1 MVTDLF
7 LFCTYLFFPYLCQNV
22 SVMASPTLKD
32 LRTTYRVLS
41 HIDADV
47 PKELLI
53 DIAERIRRKESIKLS
68 NRIARMTEEDL
79 IHFQDIQHH
88 RIRIDLPDGRII
100 QEKTND
106 MTFIVALKE
115 AGPAK
120 IFLLGITVKKKPL
133 IVNLP
138 EDRKQ
143 LVGHKYL
150 VPGYFVIR
158 GIKSAERLK
167 LLERIDN
174 ALQLDWKIQL
184 I

>member
-1 MVTDLF
+1 
-7 LFCTYLFFPYLCQNV
+7 
-22 SVMASPTLKD
+22 MASPTLKD

-41 HIDADV
+41 HLDAKV

-53 DIAERIRRKESIKLS
+53 DIAERIRKKESIKMS

-79 IHFQDIQHH
+79 IRFQDIKHN

-106 MTFIVALKE
+106 MTFVVALKE
-115 AGPAK
+115 ANPSL
-120 IFLLGITVKKKPL
+120 IHSLGIMIKKKPL

-143 LVGHKYL
+143 LVGHKFL
-150 VPGYFVIR
+150 VPGYFVVR
-158 GIKSAERLK
+158 GIKPSERLK
-167 LLERIDN
+167 LLERIDES
-174 ALQLDWKIQL
+174 LRLDWKIQL
-184 I
+184 V